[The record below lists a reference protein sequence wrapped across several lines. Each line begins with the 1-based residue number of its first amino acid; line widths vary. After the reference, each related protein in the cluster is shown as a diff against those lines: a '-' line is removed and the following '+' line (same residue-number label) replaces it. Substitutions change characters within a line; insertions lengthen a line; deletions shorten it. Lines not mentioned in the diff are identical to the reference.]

1 MNYTLVYGMTNNPGG
16 IETYLLNL
24 FLRIDKS
31 KYMLDFVSDFPS
43 ITYSD
48 VLKKSG
54 SRLYYID
61 AKSKSLFKQWKQLWI
76 ILKHHPEYKTMYF
89 NILDAGAL
97 LTMIIPFVIGRKI
110 VIHSHNSST
119 EKIMLHR
126 ICRPFL
132 AIVSKDYA
140 ACSSEAAKYMFG
152 KNYKKALIIPNVIDA
167 KKFTYNPDLR
177 KCKRKELGIENE
189 FVICNIGRITEQKN
203 PLGLIDIFE
212 AFYKKHPNS
221 ILISVGSGDMMGTFK
236 DYIESK
242 SLTNAVLILG
252 KRSDVAEIL
261 QASDLFLFPSLFEG
275 FGIVIIEAQAS
286 GLPCMISDCI
296 PKEVII
302 TNLVSMLSIKDSS
315 NQWCNEI
322 ERMMSIKRKNTYI
335 EVCKGGYDQSC
346 ASEYDVKLFSVLFQ

>member
-1 MNYTLVYGMTNNPGG
+1 MKYILVYGMTNNPGG

-24 FLRIDKS
+24 FMRIDKS
-31 KYMLDFVSDFPS
+31 KYMFDFVSDFPS

-48 VLKKSG
+48 VFLKSG
-54 SRLYYID
+54 SRLYYIV
-61 AKSKSLFKQWKQLWI
+61 AKSKGLFKQWKQLWS

-97 LTMIIPFVIGRKI
+97 FTMIIPFAMGRKI

-140 ACSSEAAKYMFG
+140 ACSLEAAKYMFG
-152 KNYKKALIIPNVIDA
+152 KNYKKTLIIPNAIDA
-167 KKFTYNPDLR
+167 KKFAYNPDIR
-177 KCKRKELGIENE
+177 KCKREELGIENK
-189 FVICNIGRITEQKN
+189 FVLCNVGRITKQKN

-221 ILISVGSGDMMGTFK
+221 ILISVGSGDMMDAFEN
-236 DYIESK
+236 YIESK

-261 QASDLFLFPSLFEG
+261 QAADLFLFPSLYEG

-302 TNLVSMLSIKDSS
+302 TNSVSMLSIKDSS
-315 NQWCNEI
+315 NQWCKEI
-322 ERMMSIKRKNTYI
+322 ERMMNIKRRNTYA
-335 EVCKGGYDQSC
+335 EVCKSGYDQSC
-346 ASEYDVKLFSVLFQ
+346 ASDYDNKLLSILF